1 MFPQNVF
8 RSKSERRER
17 AVSIVE
23 RFRPHQ
29 SSPTRPGT
37 HMKHWIT
44 ALLSAGLLASFGL
57 VATAADNI
65 TIQFG
70 TNTTDSLFLI
80 TDNNSAALF
89 QVSGDNSTSVSG
101 SFSVDDNINVDDN
114 LNVRGGIRG
123 ARLATE
129 TATLS
134 AGYNS
139 TAYVT
144 PGTSN
149 VTLDTDVQDGT
160 IYTIY
165 NASGAAITIDSSGSY
180 NNGTRTDCI
189 IFEGTAACFS
199 Y

>member
-1 MFPQNVF
+1 
-8 RSKSERRER
+8 
-17 AVSIVE
+17 
-23 RFRPHQ
+23 
-29 SSPTRPGT
+29 
-37 HMKHWIT
+37 MKHWIT
-44 ALLSAGLLASFGL
+44 ALLGAGLLASFGF

-65 TIQFG
+65 TIQFD
-70 TNTTDSLFLI
+70 TNTNDSLFLI
-80 TDNNSAALF
+80 TDNNSTALF

-114 LNVRGGIRG
+114 LNVQGGIRG
-123 ARLATE
+123 ARLATQ

-134 AGYNS
+134 AGDNS

-144 PGTSN
+144 DSSA
-149 VTLDTDVQDGT
+149 VTLDKNVQDGT

-165 NASGAAITIDSSGSY
+165 NASGGAITIDGSGSY
-180 NNGTRTDCI
+180 GDGTRTDCI